1 MKNPP
6 DKPKQQ
12 SPSEIA
18 REAFRQLAVR
28 RITPTPDAYRLIY
41 NELSGTSEPYGSEN
55 VLSAFPDT
63 LKKGTGGIAEL
74 REKMHRA
81 VKEKDWQSY
90 MSILTQLAE
99 KYLLKNP
106 EETIKKNPVEAP
118 LLSKINMALVAD
130 DTQTIV
136 LRDMLSR
143 TLNLGMATLLHDSPE
158 LMKEAETLAVTLKE
172 AKSEAVL
179 NEAAAQLKQLCFK
192 IGMRSDNGKQYQTL
206 AKKPEDPSKKIAA
219 EISILAKTTNVSL
232 VDDANT
238 AMLREMLLRTLNRG
252 VVPLLDNEPELMKEA
267 ETLATALT
275 NAMSETALT
284 EISAKVKQL
293 CFKIGKVSGD
303 ISRPY
308 ETLVK
313 KPEDLSKKNVV
324 EALPPAI
331 EKVSTVPVVDDPRLQ
346 VLRDMLTRTFN
357 LGVATLLQD
366 APELMNESEVL
377 AAAIKEARSETALN
391 QTAPQLKEFFFKLST
406 RSDDIGE
413 QQDLLLRLF
422 KLLLENVSEL
432 VDDDSWMKGQ
442 VSSIQNLL
450 AGPIDHQSLKE
461 ALRTMKDMIYKQ
473 GVLKH
478 SVSEA
483 KTTVKNMML
492 KYVDRL
498 SELATTTG
506 DYHEKIS
513 GYSQQ
518 ISKAPDIKTLNTILE
533 DVLRDTRVTQDEA
546 IRSRDQMLAEKKHI
560 AEAELRIAVLQL
572 QLVQMSELVR
582 EDELTGSLNRRGL
595 DDVFEREV
603 ARSTRKKT
611 PLCVAMLDL
620 DDFKRLNDTRGHL
633 AGDEALIHLVRVVK
647 QALRAMDVVA
657 RFGGEEFLVVL
668 PDTPLSAAIEV
679 VTRLQRE
686 LTKQIFMY
694 NNERI
699 LITFSAGVALHRDK
713 EEQAVLIQRADQAL
727 YKAKASG
734 KNRVIAAD

>member
-18 REAFRQLAVR
+18 REAFRQMAVR

-74 REKMHRA
+74 REKLHRTA
-81 VKEKDWQSY
+81 KEKDWQGY

-106 EETIKKNPVEAP
+106 EDTLKKNPVEVPSPA
-118 LLSKINMALVAD
+118 KTNVAMVAD
-130 DTQTIV
+130 DGQTIV

-143 TLNLGMATLLHDSPE
+143 TLNLGMATLLHDAPE
-158 LMKEAETLAVTLKE
+158 LMKEAETLAVALKE
-172 AKSEAVL
+172 AKSDAVL
-179 NEAAAQLKQLCFK
+179 NEAAGKLKQLCFK
-192 IGMRSDNGKQYQTL
+192 IGMRSDNGKQYETL
-206 AKKPEDPSKKIAA
+206 AKKPEDLSKKMAVETSA
-219 EISILAKTTNVSL
+219 SGKSTNASSA
-232 VDDANT
+232 DDANT
-238 AMLREMLLRTLNRG
+238 ALLREMLLRTLNRG
-252 VVPLLDNEPELMKEA
+252 VVPLLDNEPVLMKEA
-267 ETLATALT
+267 ETLATTLT
-275 NAMSETALT
+275 EAKSETALT
-284 EISAKVKQL
+284 DISAKVKQL

-303 ISRPY
+303 TSRPY

-313 KPEDLSKKNVV
+313 KPEDASKKN
-324 EALPPAI
+324 PPEVPAPVI
-331 EKVSTVPVVDDPRLQ
+331 EKTSIVPAVEDPRIQ
-346 VLRDMLTRTFN
+346 VLRDMLIRTLN

-366 APELMNESEVL
+366 APELMKEAEGL
-377 AAAIKEARSETALN
+377 AAGLKEGVSDTVLD
-391 QTAPQLKEFFFKLST
+391 QTTPKLKEFFFKLST

-422 KLLLENVSEL
+422 KLLLENVNEL
-432 VDDDSWMKGQ
+432 VEDDSWMKGQ
-442 VSSIQNLL
+442 VSSIQSLL

-461 ALRTMKDMIYKQ
+461 AMRTMKDVIYKQ

-506 DYHEKIS
+506 DYHEKVS
-513 GYSQQ
+513 GYSLQ
-518 ISKAPDIKTLNTILE
+518 ISKAPDIPTLNTILE
-533 DVLRDTRVTQDEA
+533 DVLRETRVTQDEA
-546 IRSRDQMLAEKKHI
+546 IRSRDQMLAEKKHV
-560 AEAELRIAVLQL
+560 AEAEQRIEALQS

-595 DDVFEREV
+595 DDVFEREA
-603 ARSTRKKT
+603 ARSVRKKT

-647 QALRAMDVVA
+647 QALRTMDVVA

-668 PDTPLSAAIEV
+668 PDTELKDAIDV

-713 EEQAVLIQRADQAL
+713 EDQAALIQRADAAL

-734 KNRVIAAD
+734 KNRVVAAD